1 MLTARLSVRGRP
13 PDCIWPEPPPPA
25 NITTPRL
32 SSDGQRLW
40 RRNLA
45 HLTAISRGANTIF
58 DGDCSVFTSDALRVL
73 AFNSTTASGLMYN
86 ETRLFNPYEHFGA
99 WAVVPRALHD
109 SSLASARNSRLYY
122 VRDFSKVY
130 IRHGLNEWSGDIVQV
145 KDRLGGDGVGYSR
158 FDPSVPPVFVGQ
170 RSFSPAVSHSTL
182 YHHQAFWGL
191 LFPCLADNLRCEILR
206 QLITQRLLRDLDAFS
221 GFYQLHDTTDV
232 KEELHGSPRSNS
244 SFEIGVDVA
253 KLTTFLDAWICKP
266 RVTFFGCLQAL
277 AGDLQLNGFLDD
289 VEVSLVR
296 HWLAAIQSLGV
307 AEPSTVSSPWRGG
320 RKITEVTV
328 LLGNVQAFLE
338 YGGPT
343 AKRTLQEGFLDPVRT
358 QCEGNASAT
367 FGPVSQWSQ
376 PIITD
381 IALIVVFN
389 YNKFFWKNLPYME
402 SIHRPFFKHI
412 VYCTPNLT
420 ELMADERSG
429 ELGHVTVVEGLSD
442 EWYQMHECLAS
453 TARMDLQGVR
463 GYLQIG
469 DDTLLNTWMLF
480 NTSRDTIWL
489 PQGFTTVNL
498 DEPVH
503 KWGWYHWNKPRGRP
517 AILRALSDMERLS
530 GMTSDEILKL
540 EQTKKKFGSPR
551 SKTFSEIFQAANFSR
566 RQLRPQPPGSE
577 SWADPSQEEAEGFLS
592 NYIRVNRLLGKI
604 AHRALDLFYI
614 PHVLRDSFVKFSR
627 YFMKRGVII
636 ELAVPAL
643 HHGMMRRA
651 DVSYIKASSL
661 WYGNRNNTRTFY
673 DRSIFFLHPFKM
685 HGQMGT
691 ASGREFFCDVYAQNL
706 FRKLAET
713 TRTGQK

>member
-1 MLTARLSVRGRP
+1 MAAVNRV
-13 PDCIWPEPPPPA
+13 
-25 NITTPRL
+25 
-32 SSDGQRLW
+32 SDGK
-40 RRNLA
+40 
-45 HLTAISRGANTIF
+45 
-58 DGDCSVFTSDALRVL
+58 SD
-73 AFNSTTASGLMYN
+73 
-86 ETRLFNPYEHFGA
+86 
-99 WAVVPRALHD
+99 
-109 SSLASARNSRLYY
+109 
-122 VRDFSKVY
+122 
-130 IRHGLNEWSGDIVQV
+130 
-145 KDRLGGDGVGYSR
+145 
-158 FDPSVPPVFVGQ
+158 
-170 RSFSPAVSHSTL
+170 
-182 YHHQAFWGL
+182 
-191 LFPCLADNLRCEILR
+191 
-206 QLITQRLLRDLDAFS
+206 
-221 GFYQLHDTTDV
+221 
-232 KEELHGSPRSNS
+232 
-244 SFEIGVDVA
+244 
-253 KLTTFLDAWICKP
+253 
-266 RVTFFGCLQAL
+266 
-277 AGDLQLNGFLDD
+277 
-289 VEVSLVR
+289 
-296 HWLAAIQSLGV
+296 
-307 AEPSTVSSPWRGG
+307 
-320 RKITEVTV
+320 
-328 LLGNVQAFLE
+328 
-338 YGGPT
+338 
-343 AKRTLQEGFLDPVRT
+343 
-358 QCEGNASAT
+358 
-367 FGPVSQWSQ
+367 VSQWSQ

-429 ELGHVTVVEGLSD
+429 ELGHVTLVEGLSD

-453 TARMDLQGVR
+453 TARMD
-463 GYLQIG
+463 LQIG

-498 DEPVH
+498 DEPIH

-540 EQTKKKFGSPR
+540 DQTKKKFGSPR